1 MRIHSRPCSRFAAI
15 AAAFLATASLA
26 TPSRDASA
34 ASLAEVVRSALETY
48 PAIMVAQSNRSV
60 AQYDIDRARALH
72 YPSVDL
78 LGTRRLAGDARNLAQ
93 PRMRLNVWA
102 SGGID
107 ATIERETMRESALA
121 SRELETREDVA
132 FEAAQAYLRL
142 LRGVHT
148 LEATRRNLERHEAL
162 TRDFEAIASIDVG
175 RRYDLVQARSRL
187 ELVRLQIAER
197 EAEIALARESLAR
210 YYPKPVALA
219 ALQMPPELS
228 APTQEALQAA
238 LDGHPSIEAARR
250 AVLVAEA
257 DTRVARAERMPR
269 VDVESTV
276 GTESATLL
284 VLSWPIFDLGLG
296 ASEQAAQAAAVGAR
310 AQLEEQER
318 VIAER
323 QRTAMQDYL
332 AAQQRETVS
341 ERQIGMA
348 EELVSVYR
356 DQFRIGRRNLLD
368 LLNAFNELSFAELTY
383 ESSRVDRALARYRM
397 EYAAGRLVPLFQRSP
412 R

>member
-1 MRIHSRPCSRFAAI
+1 MRIHSRPSSRLAAI
-15 AAAFLATASLA
+15 AAALLAAASLA

-93 PRMRLNVWA
+93 PRLRLNVWA

-107 ATIERETMRESALA
+107 ATIERESMRESALA

-142 LRGVHT
+142 LRGTRT
-148 LEATRRNLERHEAL
+148 LEATQRNLERHEAL
-162 TRDFEAIASIDVG
+162 TRDFEAIVSIDVG
-175 RRYDLVQARSRL
+175 RRYDLVQARSRR
-187 ELVRLQIAER
+187 EQVRLQISER
-197 EAEIALARESLAR
+197 EAEIALAREALAR

-219 ALQMPPELS
+219 TLQMPPDLS
-228 APTQEALQAA
+228 APTQQALQASI
-238 LDGHPSIEAARR
+238 DGHPSIEAARR

-257 DTRVARAERMPR
+257 DTRVARAGRMPR

-284 VLSWPIFDLGLG
+284 VLSWPLFDLGLG
-296 ASEQAAQAAAVGAR
+296 AAEQAAQAAVVGAR

-318 VIAER
+318 LISER
-323 QRTAMQDYL
+323 QGSALQDFL
-332 AAQQRETVS
+332 AAQRREAVS
-341 ERQIGMA
+341 EGQIGMA

-356 DQFRIGRRNLLD
+356 DQFRIGRRPLLD
-368 LLNAFNELSFAELTY
+368 LLNAFNELSLAELTY

-397 EYAAGRLVPLFQRSP
+397 EYAAGRLVALFDRSP